1 MVHIGM
7 AGEIVEVSGAAL
19 DVVSKLGSIGLW
31 LQAVGVVIIVWL
43 LFQIII
49 WWINHRRLKEI
60 YTIKDDMKRIEEKID
75 KILTGIKK
83 N

>member
-1 MVHIGM
+1 M

-60 YTIKDDMKRIEEKID
+60 YTIKDDMKRIEENID

>member
-1 MVHIGM
+1 M

>member
-60 YTIKDDMKRIEEKID
+60 YTIKDDMKRIEENID